1 VRIDKNSKII
11 YPELSYKLNGSF
23 YKTHNELG
31 RFCREKQYCDFLEN
45 IFKSLPIPYQ
55 REKAIP
61 INGIENNNTNKVDF
75 EIDKLILIDA
85 KAKKFI
91 IREDYNQ
98 MKRYLK
104 ASNRKLGI
112 IVNFKERSIRPR
124 RVINSEAKE

>member
-1 VRIDKNSKII
+1 MRMKENSKII
-11 YPELSYKLNGSF
+11 YPELSYKLNGAL
-23 YKTHNELG
+23 YETHNQLG

-45 IFKSLPIPYQ
+45 IFKSLHIPYQ

-61 INGIENNNTNKVDF
+61 INGIENDNTNKIDF
-75 EIDKLILIDA
+75 EIDKLILVDA

-91 IREDYNQ
+91 TREDYNQ